1 MRPVF
6 QEAHK
11 ALETGRDGLV
21 CRRAQIALH
30 IRKPDVEQSTWWIAR
45 KPGGLGKVLNR
56 CHMLLHRLGA
66 HPFTAQVFPER
77 LDHPGIAREHGCAH
91 LLRIRGVAG
100 WPERS
105 DDSLALLSV
114 AKLGVQHAHVPGHY
128 VAGVPSYPP
137 ID

>member
-45 KPGGLGKVLNR
+45 KPGGRGKVLNR
-56 CHMLLHRLGA
+56 CHMLLYRLA
-66 HPFTAQVFPER
+66 AQPFSAQVFAGR
-77 LDHPGIAREHGCAH
+77 LDDPGIAPAHGFAH
-91 LLRIRGVAG
+91 SLRIR
-100 WPERS
+100 R
-105 DDSLALLSV
+105 
-114 AKLGVQHAHVPGHY
+114 VPGSSKPTAAY
-128 VAGVPSYPP
+128 LRSPSR
-137 ID
+137 